1 MNYASNAGVFLVQ
14 TLFGLYLL
22 CVLLRFLLQYFQ
34 ADFRNPLSQ
43 FLVTVTNPP
52 LKLLRRVVPGFRG
65 IDFSS
70 LILALIIAAL
80 EIFLVRLMLGRGVS
94 LPSMV
99 FGSLGIVLQT
109 IVYIFIIAIIIRIV
123 LSWVQPQG
131 SGNPAI
137 GLLYSITE
145 PVMSPAR
152 RMLPPIGGLDLSPI
166 ITMIFLMLILIVPVR
181 MLLDAAGM

>member
-1 MNYASNAGVFLVQ
+1 
-14 TLFGLYLL
+14 
-22 CVLLRFLLQYFQ
+22 
-34 ADFRNPLSQ
+34 
-43 FLVTVTNPP
+43 
-52 LKLLRRVVPGFRG
+52 
-65 IDFSS
+65 
-70 LILALIIAAL
+70 
-80 EIFLVRLMLGRGVS
+80 MLGRGVS